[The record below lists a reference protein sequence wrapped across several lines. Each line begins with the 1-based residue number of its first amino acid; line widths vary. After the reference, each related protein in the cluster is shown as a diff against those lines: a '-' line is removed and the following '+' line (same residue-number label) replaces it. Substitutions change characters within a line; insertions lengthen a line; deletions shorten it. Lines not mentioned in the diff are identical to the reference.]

1 MIREATA
8 NMAVTSPELLADNL
22 DADDAAGERA
32 RRAAG
37 ERIQEAKRPEF
48 HSLELVLGIRIE
60 GSPVIA
66 REPDAGSLPG
76 GPPAA
81 PPGGPP
87 GAQPGARPGALLP
100 HAWLGPG
107 RSLYDE
113 LGEWFTLLVRRPGAG
128 HGTITRAARARGV
141 PLRVLDLPAQGPD
154 RGGPALTL
162 VGPNQYVAWAGDCA
176 PGDGLALIDRVR
188 GGPAS

>member
-32 RRAAG
+32 RHAAG

-48 HSLELVLGIRIE
+48 HSLELVLGARIE

-66 REPDAGSLPG
+66 REPDAGSGPG
-76 GPPAA
+76 S
-81 PPGGPP
+81 PPGPQP
-87 GAQPGARPGALLP
+87 GAQVGALLP

-107 RSLYDE
+107 WSLYDE
-113 LGEWFTLLVRRPGAG
+113 LGEWFTLVVRRPGADR
-128 HGTITRAARARGV
+128 GTISGAARARGV
-141 PLRVLDLPAQGPD
+141 PLRVLDLSAQGPD
-154 RGGPALTL
+154 HGGPALAL
-162 VGPNQYVAWAGDCA
+162 VRPDQYVAWAGDRE

-188 GGPAS
+188 GAAAG